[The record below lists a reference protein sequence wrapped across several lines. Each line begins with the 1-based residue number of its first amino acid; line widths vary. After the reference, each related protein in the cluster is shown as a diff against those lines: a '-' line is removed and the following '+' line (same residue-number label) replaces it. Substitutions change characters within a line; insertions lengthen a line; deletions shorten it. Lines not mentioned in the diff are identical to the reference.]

1 MPTRVESSR
10 DGSSTLESVAAWTR
24 ALTDAA
30 RAGIAGSP
38 LSVSGAR
45 ASSPAPAEGA
55 PSDRTAPDWGASADH
70 AAPDWGTSPDHA
82 APGGV
87 ASPDRI
93 TELVDLLTA
102 LENLTAAAAAV
113 QARAAVELDTAE
125 RARQAALGI
134 PAEKRGLGV
143 AGQVAL
149 ARRVSPHR
157 GASLLGAAKAW
168 CTEMPHTFDALAT
181 GHLSEHR
188 ATLLVRETA
197 CLSLEVREEVDRL
210 MCAVGPDGRRSVD
223 GLGDSRVVGL
233 ARQHAAR
240 LEPASLVRRA
250 QKATDDRCV
259 TLRPAPDTMTYLT
272 ALVPVAQGVAAY
284 ASLRAAASSAR
295 SSGDP
300 RGLGQVMADT
310 LVERLTGQASAESVP
325 VAVQLVVS
333 DDALL
338 AAGSEPAHVIG
349 GGAIPAA
356 VARTLTAN
364 ALDADA
370 AWLRRIYTDPRGR
383 LTATSSQDRFFAGG
397 LADLLR
403 VRDLGTCRTP
413 WCDAPTRHLDHV
425 VPAERNG
432 PTDQENGQGL
442 CEACNQA
449 KQAPGWSQTTDPETD
464 LHTVRTTTPSGHRYL
479 SRAPDLP
486 RPLRTWHLDA
496 RATLDRSR
504 DGVVGTMDADDAAL
518 REMSPL
524 EAELA
529 ALLAEFHVA

>member
-1 MPTRVESSR
+1 MPNRVESSR

-55 PSDRTAPDWGASADH
+55 PSDRT
-70 AAPDWGTSPDHA
+70 APDWGTSPDHA

-383 LTATSSQDRFFAGG
+383 LTAMSSQDRFFAGG

-403 VRDLGTCRTP
+403 VRDLGLCRTP

-425 VPAERNG
+425 VPPGAKAPPTRRTARASARRATTRNRPPAG
-432 PTDQENGQGL
+432 PR
-442 CEACNQA
+442 
-449 KQAPGWSQTTDPETD
+449 PP
-464 LHTVRTTTPSGHRYL
+464 TPKPTSTRSGPRRRAAIAT
-479 SRAPDLP
+479 SRAPPTYPARSEHGAQTLGP
-486 RPLRTWHLDA
+486 NSTG
-496 RATLDRSR
+496 RATASSAPWTPTTLRSGR
-504 DGVVGTMDADDAAL
+504 
-518 REMSPL
+518 
-524 EAELA
+524 
-529 ALLAEFHVA
+529 